1 MVKAARGGEEPI
13 EITWKPFSLQQV
25 NQKVGPDYLAWDE
38 PDEELHHSVW
48 GLRAGE
54 AARAQGEDAL
64 RRFMPLILEARHV
77 DRKELNDKELLGR
90 LAAKAELDVPRFEKD
105 LGDRSLL
112 DAIAASHKHAVE
124 DLGVFGTPTFVFEN
138 GAAAFLKMLKPR
150 TQEEAVRSFDALLP
164 VMEGEVAVGELKRPQ
179 PPWPKGIF
187 DRTP

>member
-77 DRKELNDKELLGR
+77 DRKELNDKELLKR
-90 LAAKAELDVPRFEKD
+90 LAAKAELDVPRFEK
-105 LGDRSLL
+105 
-112 DAIAASHKHAVE
+112 

>member
-1 MVKAARGGEEPI
+1 
-13 EITWKPFSLQQV
+13 
-25 NQKVGPDYLAWDE
+25 
-38 PDEELHHSVW
+38 
-48 GLRAGE
+48 
-54 AARAQGEDAL
+54 
-64 RRFMPLILEARHV
+64 RHV

-150 TQEEAVRSFDALLP
+150 TQEEAVRSFDALIP

-187 DRTP
+187 DRT

>member
-13 EITWKPFSLQQV
+13 EITWQPFSLQQV
-25 NQKVGPDYLAWDE
+25 NQKVGPDYLAWSE
-38 PDEELHHSVW
+38 TDEELHHSVW

-54 AARAQGEDAL
+54 AARLQGEDAL

-77 DRKELNDKELLGR
+77 DRKELNDKELLKS
-90 LAAKAELDVPRFEKD
+90 LAAKAGLDVPRFEKD

-112 DAIAASHKHAVE
+112 DVIAASHTHAVE

-150 TQEEAVRSFDALLP
+150 TQEEAVRSFDALMP

-187 DRTP
+187 DRT